1 MRWRFVGVANEL
13 LQRRPQVALV
23 HDDQV
28 VEALAPRRPHHALRA
43 LDERAAIGAIPLAN
57 QEARARAPACDAH
70 ELTPDP
76 RGRWVGAH
84 IQIHQRPA
92 LVRDGAEHE
101 QGSGGH
107 GVDGG
112 CGGTRATT
120 ATIVAAPRHL
130 GDAPSA
136 G

>member
-1 MRWRFVGVANEL
+1 MANEL
-13 LQRRPQVALV
+13 LQHRPQVALV

-28 VEALAPRRPHHALRA
+28 VEALAPQCPHHALRA

-57 QEARARAPACDAH
+57 QEARARAPACDAS

-76 RGRWVGAH
+76 RGRWAGAN

-92 LVRDGAEHE
+92 LVRDGAERE

-107 GVDGG
+107 SVDGG
-112 CGGTRATT
+112 CGGRRATT
-120 ATIVAAPRHL
+120 ATMVAVLRHL
-130 GDAPSA
+130 SDAPSA